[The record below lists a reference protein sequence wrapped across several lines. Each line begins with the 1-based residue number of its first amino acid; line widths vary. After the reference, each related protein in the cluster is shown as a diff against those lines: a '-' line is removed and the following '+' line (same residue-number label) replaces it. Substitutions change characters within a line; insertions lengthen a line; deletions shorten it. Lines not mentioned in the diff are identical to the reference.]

1 MLFILLFSGENVE
14 EAFLETARKIYQ
26 NIQDGRYVK
35 VTVNYLLMSLCFAS
49 GQFSGL
55 VLFDSLHCLCSCGF
69 MVALFFSTVSCVVDD
84 VDDDDDDDDDDDG
97 GDNDN

>member
-35 VTVNYLLMSLCFAS
+35 VTVNYLLMSPC
-49 GQFSGL
+49 
-55 VLFDSLHCLCSCGF
+55 VLI
-69 MVALFFSTVSCVVDD
+69 CVWSV
-84 VDDDDDDDDDDDG
+84 
-97 GDNDN
+97 

>member
-1 MLFILLFSGENVE
+1 MEGMLKSQLIICSC
-14 EAFLETARKIYQ
+14 
-26 NIQDGRYVK
+26 
-35 VTVNYLLMSLCFAS
+35 LCACWFAS

-84 VDDDDDDDDDDDG
+84 VDDDDDDGDD
-97 GDNDN
+97 GDNDNW